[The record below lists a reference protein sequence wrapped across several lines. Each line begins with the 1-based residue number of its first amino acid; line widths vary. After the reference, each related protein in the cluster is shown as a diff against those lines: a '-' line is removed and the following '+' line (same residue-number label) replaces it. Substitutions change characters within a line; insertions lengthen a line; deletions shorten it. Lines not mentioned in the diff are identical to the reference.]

1 MPVTVAIPSNLEAFV
16 QQEVATGAVG
26 SEQELVTRALELYR
40 EMRQRHAELKAKV
53 DQSLDEAERGE
64 VAPLDIALL
73 KSTLASELSE
83 SGGMDCVEPRGG

>member
-1 MPVTVAIPSNLEAFV
+1 
-16 QQEVATGAVG
+16 
-26 SEQELVTRALELYR
+26 
-40 EMRQRHAELKAKV
+40 LKAKI

-83 SGGMDCVEPRGG
+83 SGEPR